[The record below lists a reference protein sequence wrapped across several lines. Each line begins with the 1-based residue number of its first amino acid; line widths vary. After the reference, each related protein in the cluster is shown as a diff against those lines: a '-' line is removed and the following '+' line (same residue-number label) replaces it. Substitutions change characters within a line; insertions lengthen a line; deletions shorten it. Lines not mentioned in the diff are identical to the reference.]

1 MAQNGNCIFWQF
13 GADFRLTKMP
23 FHAARGTRTARK
35 RPISGASGKS
45 AAAVAKRALREVR
58 KLASTRET
66 KRLDLSLSNA
76 DCLGFSLN
84 GYLTNIAPIAQG
96 TGTTDRVG
104 DSVRLKKV
112 SVIGCM
118 NTVTA
123 SNFCWRWMIVR
134 DKQTRASYTPAVAEI
149 LTSARTNAFLI
160 EAKKNQYEVL
170 YDKIVDHNIAFSGA
184 DNRQTIRFEV
194 PLDITMEFNST
205 TSTSF
210 QRNNVYLLLLC
221 ELGGTTQYVSL
232 VGGEGFAGYYMTT
245 EYTDA

>member
-1 MAQNGNCIFWQF
+1 MAIVSF
-13 GADFRLTKMP
+13 GRMGQKIWLTILMP

-45 AAAVAKRALREVR
+45 AASVAKRALREVR

-96 TGTTDRVG
+96 NGTSDRVG